1 MSNVDLKRLFE
12 KIKGKANVIGYSAT
26 LKPRI
31 RGGKVIDGEQCFR
44 VYVSKKLPIP
54 LLKAEDVI
62 PREIEGIPVDVVE
75 IGVISAPPRGGKKG
89 ELKPSSLPPKITK
102 QRPLVAGVSIG
113 HYKITAGTLGWYVES
128 NGTMYMLSNN
138 HVFANE
144 NKAEIGDPIVQQGM
158 YDIYDKENWEQY
170 ICGRLYKFIPIN
182 FNEYT
187 CPYRR
192 AVVNLLRKLKLVK
205 KAEPNKVDCA
215 IAEITVP
222 YELKFIDVETPV
234 QGVNY
239 ELKLNDK
246 VQKTGRTTCWTKDG
260 VVVDFNWCGYVAY
273 SRGYAWF
280 EDQILIEKAGFSDG
294 GDSGSLI
301 MDENF
306 NAVGLLFAGSETH
319 TVANKIK
326 HVEDALQVK
335 IVKG

>member
-1 MSNVDLKRLFE
+1 MDMANVDLKRLFEE
-12 KIKGKANVIGYSAT
+12 KIKGKANVIGYSGT

-31 RGGKVIDGEQCFR
+31 RGGKIIEEELCLR
-44 VYVSKKLPIP
+44 VYVTRKVAISS
-54 LLKAEDVI
+54 LKAEDVI
-62 PREIEGIPVDVVE
+62 PREVGGIPVDVVE
-75 IGVISAPPRGGKKG
+75 IGEISALPKREIKKA
-89 ELKPSSLPPKITK
+89 SLPPKVKK
-102 QRPLVAGVSIG
+102 QRPLLAGVSIG

-128 NGTMYMLSNN
+128 NGNVYMLSNN

-144 NKAEIGDPIVQQGM
+144 NKANIGDPIVQQGM
-158 YDIYDKENWEQY
+158 YDIHDKENWEQY
-170 ICGRLYKFIPIN
+170 ICGKLYNFIPIS
-182 FNEYT
+182 FNEYS

-192 AVVNLLRKLKLVK
+192 TAINILRKLRIIG
-205 KAEPNKVDCA
+205 KAAPNRVDCA

-222 YELKFIDVETPV
+222 YELKFIDIDIPV

-239 ELKLNDK
+239 DLKLNDK

-260 VVVDFNWCGYVAY
+260 VVVDLNWCGYVQY

-280 EDQILIEKAGFSDG
+280 EDQILIQREGFSDG

-301 MDENF
+301 MDENY

-326 HVEDALQVK
+326 VVEDLLQVK
-335 IVKG
+335 VVKGW

>member
-1 MSNVDLKRLFE
+1 MSGVDLSKLFE
-12 KIKGKANVIGYSAT
+12 KVRGKANVIGYSNT

-31 RGGKVIDGEQCFR
+31 RGGKVIEGEQCFR
-44 VYVSKKLPIP
+44 VYVSRKLPISM
-54 LLKAEDVI
+54 LRAEDVI
-62 PREIEGIPVDVVE
+62 PREVDGVPVDVVE
-75 IGVISAPPRGGKKG
+75 IGVISAPPRG
-89 ELKPSSLPPKITK
+89 EMKPASLPPKITK

-128 NGTMYMLSNN
+128 NGNIYMLSNN
-138 HVFANE
+138 HVFADE
-144 NKAEIGDPIVQQGM
+144 NKAKIGDPIVQQGM
-158 YDIYDKENWEQY
+158 YDIYNKEDWEQY
-170 ICGRLYKFIPIN
+170 ICGKLYKFIPIS
-182 FNEYT
+182 FNEYA

-192 AVVNLLRKLKLVK
+192 TVVNILRRLKLIK
-205 KAEPNKVDCA
+205 RAEPNKVDCA
-215 IAEITVP
+215 IAEILVP
-222 YELKFIDVETPV
+222 YELKFIDIDTPV

-239 ELKLNDK
+239 DLKLNDK
-246 VQKTGRTTCWTKDG
+246 VQKTGRTTCWTRDG
-260 VVVDFNWCGYVAY
+260 VVVDLDWRGYVQY

-280 EDQILIEKAGFSDG
+280 EDQILIHKEGFSDG

-326 HVEDALQVK
+326 NVEDTLEVK